1 MSNFAT
7 AMNMTHTWNGAISYA
22 YADPSGQCNG
32 RISLFFKAIR
42 QLNIPSLYE
51 YLREAANEDLVDT
64 FLLTF
69 NIRDCRGGKGERNLG
84 RKALTWLFL
93 NHPDEFMKV
102 ADLIVTYG
110 RYDDLIYLW
119 PKVLNLTDYKNINNI
134 NKNYC
139 CHITSP
145 EQLFHIETLQW
156 SLVDIMGKQ
165 LLLDKKLMLQGKPVS
180 LCAKWAPTEKDKLDR
195 EFGVVRMLCGKMN
208 ISKKIY
214 RTVFISPLRKY
225 IDIVERYM
233 CNKEWSE
240 IDFNKVPSCAM
251 LRLKKAFEQNTPD
264 TFLDWKVKL
273 DKGEAKVNA
282 KQLFPH
288 EIIVKL
294 KHGTDTVLEAQW
306 KVLEEEA
313 KKLGTL
319 SDTLCVVDTS
329 GSMTTWGFHDKETKK
344 PNFTPHDVATA
355 LGLLISNTVQGMF
368 HNHVITFH
376 TYPAF
381 KVLEKGTLYQ
391 RFQQI
396 RSIPWGGSTNIQAT
410 FELILNKA
418 KNAKLSQED
427 MPKRII
433 IISDMQFNIAEGYS
447 NNKTNFQRID
457 EKYQESG
464 YTRPILVFWNV
475 NGNTNDFPVT
485 VDKNN
490 TVMVSGYSTSIIKA
504 ILNEKSFTSYNI
516 MRAALDDERYAP
528 VKQQLTKD

>member
-1 MSNFAT
+1 
-7 AMNMTHTWNGAISYA
+7 
-22 YADPSGQCNG
+22 
-32 RISLFFKAIR
+32 
-42 QLNIPSLYE
+42 
-51 YLREAANEDLVDT
+51 
-64 FLLTF
+64 
-69 NIRDCRGGKGERNLG
+69 
-84 RKALTWLFL
+84 
-93 NHPDEFMKV
+93 
-102 ADLIVTYG
+102 
-110 RYDDLIYLW
+110 
-119 PKVLNLTDYKNINNI
+119 
-134 NKNYC
+134 
-139 CHITSP
+139 
-145 EQLFHIETLQW
+145 
-156 SLVDIMGKQ
+156 
-165 LLLDKKLMLQGKPVS
+165 
-180 LCAKWAPTEKDKLDR
+180 
-195 EFGVVRMLCGKMN
+195 
-208 ISKKIY
+208 
-214 RTVFISPLRKY
+214 
-225 IDIVERYM
+225 M

-447 NNKTNFQRID
+447 NNKTNFERID